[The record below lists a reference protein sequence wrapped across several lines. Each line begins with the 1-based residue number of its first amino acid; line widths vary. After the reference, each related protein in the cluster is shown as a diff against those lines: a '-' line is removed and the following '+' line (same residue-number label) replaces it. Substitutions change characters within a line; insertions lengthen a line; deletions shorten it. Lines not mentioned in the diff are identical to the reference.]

1 METEQKEIPE
11 SNWLR
16 GWLGFTELHCLL
28 PSPGAALRGGHEHFI
43 NVSNTGLGILV
54 MTLAALGVAKR
65 GQIPYTVKLWG
76 MGTTYPGLGRVPE
89 KVGSGYSG
97 KKKVLHKIAPV
108 CLACARC
115 FRYDQLI
122 PPQLRCLKGVFILV
136 LEIIPL
142 LR

>member
-1 METEQKEIPE
+1 
-11 SNWLR
+11 
-16 GWLGFTELHCLL
+16 
-28 PSPGAALRGGHEHFI
+28 
-43 NVSNTGLGILV
+43 
-54 MTLAALGVAKR
+54 MTLAALGVAKG
-65 GQIPYTVKLWG
+65 GQLPYTVKL
-76 MGTTYPGLGRVPE
+76 GTTYPGLGRVPE

-115 FRYDQLI
+115 FRYDQFI